1 MTAGARGDI
10 EEMEKAFGYQT
21 PVGDLVI
28 AEDGRAITALLF
40 GMDALSHYE
49 VEETPLIRRAK
60 EQLDEYFAGKRKAF
74 DLPLAP
80 KGTAFQQA
88 VWNALLEIPYGE
100 TRTYGQIAARI
111 ERPGAGRAVGQANHR
126 NPISILI
133 PCHRV
138 IGTGGGLTGYG
149 GGLSVKEKLLALER
163 GE

>member
-1 MTAGARGDI
+1 MTAGTRGDI
-10 EEMEKAFGYQT
+10 EMEKAFGYQT

-28 AEDGRAITALLF
+28 AEDGRAVTAVLF
-40 GMDALSHYE
+40 GMDALSQYE

-60 EQLDEYFAGKRKAF
+60 EQLDAYFAGKRKAF

-80 KGTAFQQA
+80 RGTAFQQA
-88 VWNALLEIPYGE
+88 VWGALREIPYGE

-111 ERPGAGRAVGQANHR
+111 GMPGAGRAVGQANHR
-126 NPISILI
+126 NPISIMI

-138 IGTGGGLTGYG
+138 IGTGGRLTGYG
-149 GGLSVKEKLLALER
+149 GGLEVKEKLLALEH

>member
-1 MTAGARGDI
+1 MTAGTRGDI
-10 EEMEKAFGYQT
+10 EMEKAFGYQT

-28 AEDGRAITALLF
+28 AEDGRAVTAVLF
-40 GMDALSHYE
+40 GMDALSQYE

-60 EQLDEYFAGKRKAF
+60 EQLDAYFAGKRKAF

-80 KGTAFQQA
+80 RGTAFQQA
-88 VWNALLEIPYGE
+88 VWGALREIPYGE

-111 ERPGAGRAVGQANHR
+111 GMPGAGRAVGQANHR
-126 NPISILI
+126 NPISIMI

-138 IGTGGGLTGYG
+138 IGTGGRLTGYG
-149 GGLSVKEKLLALER
+149 GGLEVKEKLLALER